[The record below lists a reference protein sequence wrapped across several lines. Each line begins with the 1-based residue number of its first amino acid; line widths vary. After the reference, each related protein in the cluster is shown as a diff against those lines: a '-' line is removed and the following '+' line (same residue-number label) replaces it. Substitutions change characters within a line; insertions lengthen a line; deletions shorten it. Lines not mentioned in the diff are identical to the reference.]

1 MIFNG
6 TKELETERL
15 LLRKI
20 QPDDYVVAK
29 QVPTVRRMALPY
41 LESSFIPSTTV
52 NHSAMDDRIPVNPCQ
67 NRIM

>member
-20 QPDDYVVAK
+20 QPDDYVVAYK
-29 QVPTVRRMALPY
+29 EWCSDPEQVKYTIHGYIKVKW
-41 LESSFIPSTTV
+41 
-52 NHSAMDDRIPVNPCQ
+52 
-67 NRIM
+67 